1 MFNLICKIWTFLLK
15 LVVSFVDAIREVIE
29 VLLTSLIDIFSSL
42 WDRTVGSGPGG
53 LLALA
58 ALGALAW
65 WLFAS
70 SDDDEEAAS
79 KTYFYQQPGGDD
91 GVQRQ

>member
-15 LVVSFVDAIREVIE
+15 LVVSFVDAVREIIE
-29 VLLTSLIDIFSSL
+29 VLLTSLVDIFSSL
-42 WDRTVGSGPGG
+42 WDRTIGAGPGG

-65 WLFAS
+65 WLFTS
-70 SDDDEEAAS
+70 SDDDEEGAAR
-79 KTYFYQQPGGDD
+79 TYIYQQPGGDND
-91 GVQRQ
+91 VPGR